1 MERLRAEL
9 ATAQGR
15 TRQRVRGI
23 ASFILVILTAVSV
36 MIAAVSW
43 WLHDVVFDT
52 ESFMGVVEPAVRS
65 DEFSDALGARL
76 GEEAVTALD
85 LENRFETRL
94 TAIDTYISEQLVGAL
109 DLPPR
114 VLDLLQ
120 NLDVP
125 RFADL
130 AGPLANAANDRIETA
145 VQSIVASDGFETVL
159 VGAVRRGHAGAVAL
173 VRGDTEAIPN
183 VYVDGNEVRWN
194 TIPVIAGLIETV
206 IEQGLLGGEQ
216 IEMPD
221 FSDNPVASAAITRLG
236 EALDARLPDD
246 LGQLTLM
253 SATQLQTLQTYADTM
268 DRGVWLTII
277 LAVVL
282 FVVTLVVSPNRR
294 RTLLQL
300 CVAIGIAVV
309 LAGLAI
315 RAITEGVQGGIE
327 DPESRAAL
335 ATIFAEVQSSARSLG
350 WAILLITALLALLAW
365 LGGRPEQVAKWVEAA
380 QQATDRKAP
389 PSAVDRF
396 VGRHFDVL
404 AAAVLILT
412 LVLVWVASPNWLWG
426 LVILAVL
433 GALLWWGI
441 SARAR
446 YELVQETETEKTVPV

>member
-52 ESFMGVVEPAVRS
+52 ESFMGVVDPAVRS

-145 VQSIVASDGFETVL
+145 VQSIVAPSRVK
-159 VGAVRRGHAGAVAL
+159 VGTASRKDRSRSPLAIKSSSTARPTACRRTRSSMRSGAGA
-173 VRGDTEAIPN
+173 
-183 VYVDGNEVRWN
+183 
-194 TIPVIAGLIETV
+194 
-206 IEQGLLGGEQ
+206 
-216 IEMPD
+216 
-221 FSDNPVASAAITRLG
+221 
-236 EALDARLPDD
+236 
-246 LGQLTLM
+246 
-253 SATQLQTLQTYADTM
+253 
-268 DRGVWLTII
+268 
-277 LAVVL
+277 
-282 FVVTLVVSPNRR
+282 
-294 RTLLQL
+294 
-300 CVAIGIAVV
+300 
-309 LAGLAI
+309 
-315 RAITEGVQGGIE
+315 
-327 DPESRAAL
+327 
-335 ATIFAEVQSSARSLG
+335 
-350 WAILLITALLALLAW
+350 
-365 LGGRPEQVAKWVEAA
+365 
-380 QQATDRKAP
+380 AP
-389 PSAVDRF
+389 S
-396 VGRHFDVL
+396 
-404 AAAVLILT
+404 
-412 LVLVWVASPNWLWG
+412 
-426 LVILAVL
+426 
-433 GALLWWGI
+433 
-441 SARAR
+441 
-446 YELVQETETEKTVPV
+446 E